1 LLSPVVP
8 GCLCCAVDD
17 SLKELLMTL
26 LKRWKHSVKE
36 DRMHQYL
43 VRVC

>member
-1 LLSPVVP
+1 MCYVVN
-8 GCLCCAVDD
+8 D
-17 SLKELLMTL
+17 SLKELLMKL

-43 VRVC
+43 VRVG